1 MARRSERHASAATKN
16 STNFAC
22 PSRAKGSSERSLAVQ
37 RARARAKKERA
48 KVKEDQVV
56 LLEPGLPLSRQLV
69 ERRSKSRKNHK
80 KRLKRKKQPVL
91 LKKSVLKKSKMPT
104 KTRKRPKQGL

>member
-1 MARRSERHASAATKN
+1 MLVVLRENLLLKHLLPVELR
-16 STNFAC
+16 
-22 PSRAKGSSERSLAVQ
+22 P
-37 RARARAKKERA
+37 RAKKERA